1 MACDKKRTIS
11 IEESLGLFQS
21 PSAVHSQELDSIHH
35 LFSRKYLGA
44 ESEAPDAFAQT
55 QTVHLGKD
63 HAMVLLALQALL
75 GRDFDKVMVVS
86 EERSPKCAR
95 LGQLRL
101 ICRSKL
107 PFLICGSGFN
117 ASPSQFLGDTHI
129 HILIGV
135 ES

>member
-1 MACDKKRTIS
+1 MGSSGDHRAGTFSWQVIRVYTDGKS
-11 IEESLGLFQS
+11 G
-21 PSAVHSQELDSIHH
+21 SQNGNSG

-44 ESEAPDAFAQT
+44 ENEAPNAFAQT

-107 PFLICGSGFN
+107 PFLIC
-117 ASPSQFLGDTHI
+117 
-129 HILIGV
+129 
-135 ES
+135 

>member
-1 MACDKKRTIS
+1 MARRMACVHTGSR
-11 IEESLGLFQS
+11 LWLLFAGSNGDGSGDGTRQMS
-21 PSAVHSQELDSIHH
+21 SGPFATCGTAAQVGACSASS
-35 LFSRKYLGA
+35 
-44 ESEAPDAFAQT
+44 
-55 QTVHLGKD
+55 
-63 HAMVLLALQALL
+63 AMVLLALQALL
-75 GRDFDKVMVVS
+75 GRDFDNVMVVS

-107 PFLICGSGFN
+107 PFLMCGFGFN